1 MAHLVTVDGNAPR
14 IDPSALLAPSAT
26 VAGRVTLGPDVN
38 VWYQAVLRS
47 EEDEITVGARS
58 NLQDGVVVHT
68 DAGHPVVVAHDVGV
82 GHGAVLH
89 GCTIEPGVLIG
100 MHATVI
106 NGSRVRS
113 GCVVAAGALVLPSLD
128 APEGWMLAGVPA
140 RAVRPTTGTERGWL
154 ADGCG
159 AYVDRAR
166 RHGFGPS

>member
-1 MAHLVTVDGNAPR
+1 MALLVSVDGHAPL
-14 IDPSALLAPSAT
+14 IDPGALLAPSAT
-26 VAGRVTLGPDVN
+26 VAGRVRLGPEVN

-47 EEDEITVGARS
+47 EEDDITVGART

-68 DAGHPVVVAHDVGV
+68 DAGHPAVIAHDVQV

-106 NGSRVRS
+106 NGARIRS
-113 GCVVAAGALVLPSLD
+113 GCVAAAGALVLPTLD

-140 RAVRPTTGTERGWL
+140 RAVRPTSELEHGWL
-154 ADGCG
+154 ATGN
-159 AYVDRAR
+159 ASYVDRAR
-166 RHGFGPS
+166 LHGFGPA

>member
-1 MAHLVTVDGNAPR
+1 MARVVTVDGHAPR
-14 IDPSALLAPSAT
+14 IDPAALLAPSAT
-26 VAGRVTLGPDVN
+26 VAGRVRLGREVN

-47 EEDEITVGARS
+47 EEDDLTVGART

-68 DAGHPVVVAHDVGV
+68 DAGHPVVIADDVQV

-89 GCTIEPGVLIG
+89 GCTIETGVLIG

-113 GCVVAAGALVLPSLD
+113 GCVVAAGALVLPTLD

-140 RAVRPTTGTERGWL
+140 RAVRPTTEVERGWL
-154 ADGCG
+154 DTGCA